1 MQNFDQY
8 TEVNQE
14 NWMTRALE
22 SLKKEGVVV
31 LRNLLESKTIDKIN
45 FSSNKILSK
54 PNILG
59 APGYYQTDPFKK
71 TYDAFLLGEEV
82 INAMVNEKII
92 NLIETYTGDKILI
105 CGTFLKHDIGANE
118 VYFPYH
124 RHTGVDLTKWDKKN
138 RPYGCGVLLYLH
150 DTEEGA
156 FCYSLGSHKLSLE
169 ENDVGFM
176 DQHPNLEELK
186 NNLKRINGKA
196 GDIIIF
202 DENGFHGPEQPTKK
216 PRTVILSD
224 YQLAKYTNNKTRN
237 AYPVV
242 MSDLKNLTSTQLR
255 CMGLGTGTNQSY
267 EDLHFRK
274 FDDRKDYK
282 KIKKVIENK
291 MFLSLMVHKIKHK
304 IKSIIK

>member
-1 MQNFDQY
+1 MQNFDQH
-8 TEVNQE
+8 TKVNQE
-14 NWMTRALE
+14 NWITKALE
-22 SLKKEGVVV
+22 SLKKEGVIV

-45 FSSNKILSK
+45 FSSNKILLK

-59 APGYYQTDPFKK
+59 TVGYYQIDPFKK
-71 TYDAFLLGEEV
+71 VYDAFLLGEEV
-82 INAMVNEKII
+82 INAIVNEKII

-105 CGTFLKHDIGANE
+105 GGAYLKHDMGANE

-124 RHTGVDLTKWDKKN
+124 RHTGVDLTNRKDGLAN
-138 RPYGCGVLLYLH
+138 RPYGCGIMLYMH

-156 FCYSLGSHKLSLE
+156 FCYSVGSHKLSLE
-169 ENDVGFM
+169 ENDVAEM
-176 DQHPNLEELK
+176 DKHPNLEELK

-216 PRTVILSD
+216 SRTVILGS
-224 YQLAKYTNNKTRN
+224 YQLAKYTNNKTRH
-237 AYPVV
+237 AFPVV

-255 CMGLGTGTNQSY
+255 CMGFGTGSNIGY

-274 FDDRKDYK
+274 FDDSKNYK

-291 MFLSLMVHKIKHK
+291 

>member
-1 MQNFDQY
+1 MQNFDQH
-8 TEVNQE
+8 TKVNQE
-14 NWMTRALE
+14 NWITKALE
-22 SLKKEGVVV
+22 SLKKEGVIV

-45 FSSNKILSK
+45 FSSNKILLK

-59 APGYYQTDPFKK
+59 TVGYYQIDPFKK
-71 TYDAFLLGEEV
+71 VYDAFLLGEEV
-82 INAMVNEKII
+82 INAIVNEKII

-105 CGTFLKHDIGANE
+105 GGAYLKHDMGANE

-124 RHTGVDLTKWDKKN
+124 RHTGADLTNRKN
-138 RPYGCGVLLYLH
+138 RPYGCGIVLYVH

-169 ENDVGFM
+169 ENDVAEM
-176 DQHPNLEELK
+176 DKHPNLEELK

-216 PRTVILSD
+216 SRTVILGS
-224 YQLAKYTNNKTRN
+224 YQLAKYTNNKTRH
-237 AYPVV
+237 AFPVV
-242 MSDLKNLTSTQLR
+242 MSDLKNLTNTQLR
-255 CMGLGTGTNQSY
+255 CMGLGTGTNLSY
-267 EDLHFRK
+267 ENVNYRK

-291 MFLSLMVHKIKHK
+291 MFLSLIAHKIKNK

>member
-1 MQNFDQY
+1 MQNFDQH

-14 NWMTRALE
+14 NWITKVLE

-45 FSSNKILSK
+45 FSSNKILLK

-59 APGYYQTDPFKK
+59 TVGYYQVDPFKK
-71 TYDAFLLGEEV
+71 LYDAFLLGEEV
-82 INAMVNEKII
+82 INAIVNEKII
-92 NLIETYTGDKILI
+92 NLIETYTGDKILLT
-105 CGTFLKHDIGANE
+105 GGATLKHDMGANE
-118 VYFPYH
+118 TYFPYH
-124 RHTGVDLTKWDKKN
+124 RHTGVDLTNRKN
-138 RPYGCGVLLYLH
+138 RPYGCGVLFYLH
-150 DTEEGA
+150 DTEKGA

-169 ENDVGFM
+169 ENDEALM
-176 DQHPNLEELK
+176 DKHPNLEELK

-202 DENGFHGPEQPTKK
+202 DENGFHGPEQPTKT
-216 PRTVILSD
+216 PRTVILAN
-224 YQLAKYTNNKTRN
+224 YQLAKYINNKTRH
-237 AYPVV
+237 AFPVV

-255 CMGLGTGTNQSY
+255 CMGFGTGSNIGY

-274 FDDRKDYK
+274 FDDSKNYK

-291 MFLSLMVHKIKHK
+291 MFLSLMGHKIKNK